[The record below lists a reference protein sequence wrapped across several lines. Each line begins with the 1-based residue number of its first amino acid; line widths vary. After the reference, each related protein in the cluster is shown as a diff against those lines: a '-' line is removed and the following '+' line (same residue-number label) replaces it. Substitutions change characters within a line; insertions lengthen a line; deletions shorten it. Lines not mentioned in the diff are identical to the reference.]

1 MHTLDSDKLIRYGIA
16 GLVMLGTAMLGLGTH
31 TIALSLVSLVAVV
44 ASIYVTDTKD
54 WFHLRQSSANWIAL
68 GIVIVSATNTIQAE
82 RARQVIEV
90 ANLQSYLQ
98 YVLLFQRK
106 QPRVYWQLALLS
118 LGQVAIASTLIPDP
132 YFGGLMLAYL
142 AIGVVTFTLLLLD
155 SERARSAPALAVAG
169 ALGSGEAGGD
179 AILMARPSAGG
190 GGPREF
196 ARGLT
201 EQCLLIGAVSLMTM
215 VVMFFFLPR
224 WDVQSN
230 EVPTSEPLRSVGFS
244 KTVTLGDLGEVV
256 QNPDVVMRIQFFRG
270 LSNRPLQLADEP
282 LLKGSVVTHYESG
295 RWSQPRSSG
304 MVSLLTDSALSVVRQ
319 RITIE
324 PMDVSELFCIAPI
337 VSLYPDQRLRIDAVN
352 ELAMRQEDY
361 REQRIDF
368 ELGTTGIVGNRQ
380 RRFVPCNGT
389 MGRPGRVTMLQMPEV
404 ADGESDPL
412 AGLRAT
418 AERVLGE
425 ANVDPSDRVTA
436 AHTLNSFLRL
446 SGQFKYSLEGQAR
459 DLNRDPLEDFV
470 TTNRAGHCEY
480 FAGALVMMLRSQ
492 GIPARVVLGFKGG
505 EWNPLGMYY
514 QVQQLHAHAWVEVYL
529 NREDIPPET
538 FAADEIDPPSAWL
551 ILDPTV
557 GVPADSALSVN
568 RSVWARMRQSLDY
581 GQVLW
586 ANYVVGLN
594 SRRQKQG
601 IYEPLTAG
609 FRAAMENLFGADAW
623 NARMR
628 ALANSPLG
636 AFWEWY
642 RRHWF
647 SWRGGLVAAG
657 GSLAILGLYL
667 AVHAL
672 VESLRRWGVV
682 RGGHKRVE
690 ATTLE
695 MYRRLE
701 AALDHIGL
709 RRQPAQTAHEFAV
722 VAGGHLAESIEL
734 GRVAHLPKRIVDA
747 FYRVRFGG
755 HALDN
760 SEAVAV
766 EHALVEL
773 ERALAHA
780 R

>member
-1 MHTLDSDKLIRYGIA
+1 MHTFESDKLIRYGIA
-16 GLVMLGTAMLGLGTH
+16 ALVMLGTAMLGFGTH
-31 TIALSLVSLVAVV
+31 TVALSLVTLVAV
-44 ASIYVTDTKD
+44 AGSFYVTDTKD
-54 WFHLRQSSANWIAL
+54 WFHLRQSTANWIAL
-68 GIVIVSATNTIQAE
+68 GIVVVSAASTTQAE

-132 YFGGLMLAYL
+132 FFGGLMLAYL
-142 AIGVVTFTLLLLD
+142 SIGVVTFALLLLHTE
-155 SERARSAPALAVAG
+155 SARCAPALAAVA
-169 ALGSGEAGGD
+169 APGGD
-179 AILMARPSAGG
+179 ALLLARPFSAGAG
-190 GGPREF
+190 DNPREF
-196 ARGLT
+196 ARSLL
-201 EQCLLIGAVSLMTM
+201 EQCLLIAAVSLVTM
-215 VVMFFFLPR
+215 CLMFFFLPR

-244 KTVTLGDLGEVV
+244 TTVTLGELGEVV

-282 LLKGSVVTHYESG
+282 LLKGSMVTHYESG
-295 RWSQPRSSG
+295 RWSQPRTSGFVSLSTDSG
-304 MVSLLTDSALSVVRQ
+304 MSVVRQ

-337 VSLYPDQRLRIDAVN
+337 ISLFPDQRMRIDAAN
-352 ELAMRQEDY
+352 ELAKRQEDY

-368 ELGTTGIVGNRQ
+368 EFGTTGIVGNRQ
-380 RRFVPCNGT
+380 RRFVPCASE
-389 MGRPGRVTMLQMPEV
+389 MGRPGRVLMLQMPDV
-404 ADGESDPL
+404 ADGEIDPL

-418 AERVLGE
+418 AERVLRE

-459 DLNRDPLEDFV
+459 DPNRDPLEDFV

-492 GIPARVVLGFKGG
+492 GIPARVALGFKGG

-538 FAADEIDPPSAWL
+538 FATDDLDPASAWL
-551 ILDPTV
+551 VLDPTV
-557 GVPADSALSVN
+557 GVPADTTLSIN
-568 RSVWARMRQSLDY
+568 RGVWARVRQSLDY

-594 SRRQKQG
+594 SRRQQQG
-601 IYEPLTAG
+601 IYEPLAAG
-609 FRAAMENLFGADAW
+609 ARAAFDNLFGSEAW
-623 NARMR
+623 SARMR
-628 ALANSPLG
+628 AVANSPLG

-657 GSLAILGLYL
+657 GSLVILAVYL
-667 AVHAL
+667 AAHWL
-672 VESLRRWGVV
+672 VKALRRWGVV
-682 RGGHKRVE
+682 RGGHKHVE
-690 ATTLE
+690 PPTLE

-701 AALDHIGL
+701 AALDRIGL
-709 RRQPAQTAHEFAV
+709 ERQPAQTAHEFAV
-722 VAGGHLAESIEL
+722 VAGGHLAESIEFN
-734 GRVAHLPKRIVDA
+734 RVAHLPRRIVDA

-760 SEAVAV
+760 PEAVAV